1 MKTGLE
7 MIIDEEIEKARN
19 EGWNAGWNAAKQ
31 EITILVKKIFKL
43 HIKGMS
49 VEDISKEC
57 NLPEEKVR
65 KILE

>member
-7 MIIDEEIEKARN
+7 MIIDEEIENAR
-19 EGWNAGWNAAKQ
+19 NAAKQ

>member
-7 MIIDEEIEKARN
+7 MIIDEEIENAR
-19 EGWNAGWNAAKQ
+19 NAAKQ

-57 NLPEEKVR
+57 NLSEEEVR

>member
-19 EGWNAGWNAAKQ
+19 EGWNAGWNEAKQ
-31 EITILVKKIFKL
+31 ETILVKKIFKL